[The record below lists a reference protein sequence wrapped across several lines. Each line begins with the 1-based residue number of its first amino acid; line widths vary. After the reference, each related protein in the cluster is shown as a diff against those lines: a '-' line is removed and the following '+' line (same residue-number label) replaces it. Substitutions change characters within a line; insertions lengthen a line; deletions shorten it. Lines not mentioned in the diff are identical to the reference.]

1 MYEVYLNGVSG
12 TISPE
17 HFLNAWTVLKARFH
31 WEQSSN
37 TFVILLIKK
46 QNWMIRGIKM
56 IYKRNCM
63 RLNIKF
69 NSTIKGSIAESPLQH
84 TGVQP

>member
-1 MYEVYLNGVSG
+1 MHEMYLNGVSG

-37 TFVILLIKK
+37 TFVFLLIKK
-46 QNWMIRGIKM
+46 LKWMTRGIRM
-56 IYKRNCM
+56 IYKS
-63 RLNIKF
+63 KF
-69 NSTIKGSIAESPLQH
+69 NSAIKRFDCRITSTTH
-84 TGVQP
+84 

>member
-37 TFVILLIKK
+37 TCVF
-46 QNWMIRGIKM
+46 W
-56 IYKRNCM
+56 
-63 RLNIKF
+63 
-69 NSTIKGSIAESPLQH
+69 
-84 TGVQP
+84 